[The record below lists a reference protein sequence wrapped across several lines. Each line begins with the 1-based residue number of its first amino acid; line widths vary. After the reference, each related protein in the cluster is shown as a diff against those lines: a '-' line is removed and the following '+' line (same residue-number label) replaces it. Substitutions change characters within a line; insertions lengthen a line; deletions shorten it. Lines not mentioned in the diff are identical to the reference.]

1 MTKYVK
7 VYDARLH
14 GGSADV
20 AIENSAVHIYSSA
33 GYQILNLNEVP
44 ADLIKKIRD
53 YVEQLEDVDLT
64 SR

>member
-1 MTKYVK
+1 MTTT
-7 VYDARLH
+7 
-14 GGSADV
+14 
-20 AIENSAVHIYSSA
+20 E